1 MEVSC
6 AECNSEKIVPAAKV
20 IDRAEYGAE
29 GDLAVAIDE
38 NPEAFIFKERIRS
51 PLSARICGSCGFTE
65 FYTENPETIYSA
77 YLSQKANQK
86 K

>member
-1 MEVSC
+1 MEESC
-6 AECNSEKIVPAAKV
+6 AKCNSEKIVPAAKV

-51 PLSARICGSCGFTE
+51 PLSARICGSCGFHGILCS
-65 FYTENPETIYSA
+65 ENPDDNLFCLPESD
-77 YLSQKANQK
+77 
-86 K
+86 